1 METNPY
7 TTSNDT
13 TDQIAEVK
21 MTSEL
26 LTTSTNAVAD
36 RLQKA
41 LEVIFGP
48 NAKKY
53 GITSSNLK
61 LAFMFYGSYL
71 AIPHLKEFL
80 FGNKME
86 YTEKH
91 EKKNGNW
98 KKALG
103 AIAIIIAIRKAT
115 ESSNSAN
122 STSTNTQA

>member
-7 TTSNDT
+7 TVSNDT

-36 RLQKA
+36 RLQKGF
-41 LEVIFGP
+41 EVIFGP

-53 GITSSNLK
+53 GITSANLK

-91 EKKNGNW
+91 EKKNGHW

-115 ESSNSAN
+115 ENN
-122 STSTNTQA
+122 QNTQKTTSQS